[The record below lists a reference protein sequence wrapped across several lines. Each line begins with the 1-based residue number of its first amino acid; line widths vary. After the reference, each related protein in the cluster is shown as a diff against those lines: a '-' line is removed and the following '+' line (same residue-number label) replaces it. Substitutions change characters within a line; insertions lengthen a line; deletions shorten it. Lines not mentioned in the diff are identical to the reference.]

1 MVRKSKKKKE
11 EAKIKK
17 TRLGFQLKKAELFE
31 MEITLDDAIEEFNDR
46 FETGRKNN
54 IVEPEGSEDGDEESQ
69 EMIEAEPEEEEEEY
83 VPEPEENIT
92 PDEPDSDEVFGKDK
106 DLKEL
111 FKKIALKTHP
121 DKLRD
126 LDEEEREYR
135 ISLYKEA
142 ANAVKKGDG
151 ATLLEIAYELSV
163 VFNIDADKEVKWLN
177 KKIQELEHKMME
189 IKQTA
194 EWIWYHSD
202 GLNKDIVEK
211 MVTDQ
216 LGFKFRTNEAGT
228 SCE

>member
-11 EAKIKK
+11 EAKIKR
-17 TRLGFQLKKAELFE
+17 TRLNFQLKKAELFE

-46 FETGRKNN
+46 FETGRKSE
-54 IVEPEGSEDGDEESQ
+54 IVEPEPKEKEPSESQ
-69 EMIEAEPEEEEEEY
+69 EMIEAEEKEEEEF
-83 VPEPEENIT
+83 VPEPEEDIT
-92 PDEPDSDEVFGKDK
+92 PEMPDSDEVFGKDR

-163 VFNIDADKEVKWLN
+163 VFDIDADKEVKWLN
-177 KKIQELEHKMME
+177 KKVQQLEQKMME

-202 GLNKDIVEK
+202 GLNKNIVEK

-216 LGFKFRTNEAGT
+216 LGFKFKSSSGGM

>member
-1 MVRKSKKKKE
+1 MVRKSKIKKE

-17 TRLGFQLKKAELFE
+17 TRLNFQLKKAELFE
-31 MEITLDDAIEEFNDR
+31 MEITLDEAIEDFNDR
-46 FETGRKNN
+46 FETGRKNE
-54 IVEPEGSEDGDEESQ
+54 IVEPEIKEDDKSSETQ
-69 EMIEAEPEEEEEEY
+69 EMVESEEEEEEEFT
-83 VPEPEENIT
+83 PEPEEDINPEI
-92 PDEPDSDEVFGKDK
+92 PDSDEVFGKDK

-151 ATLLEIAYELSV
+151 ATLLEIAYEMSV

-177 KKIQELEHKMME
+177 KKVQQLEHQMME

-202 GLNKDIVEK
+202 GLNREVVEK

-216 LGFKFRTNEAGT
+216 LGFKFKSSEVGM

>member
-11 EAKIKK
+11 EAKIKR
-17 TRLGFQLKKAELFE
+17 TRLNFQLKKAELFE

-46 FETGRKNN
+46 FETGRKSE
-54 IVEPEGSEDGDEESQ
+54 IVEPEPKEKESSESQ
-69 EMIEAEPEEEEEEY
+69 EMIEAEEEEEEEF
-83 VPEPEENIT
+83 VPEPEEDIT
-92 PDEPDSDEVFGKDK
+92 PEVPDSDEVFGKDR

-163 VFNIDADKEVKWLN
+163 VFDIDADKEVKWLN
-177 KKIQELEHKMME
+177 KKVQQLEQKMME

-202 GLNKDIVEK
+202 GLNKSIVEK

-216 LGFKFRTNEAGT
+216 LGFKFKSSSGGM

>member
-1 MVRKSKKKKE
+1 MVRKSKRKKE

-17 TRLGFQLKKAELFE
+17 TRLNFQLKKAELFE
-31 MEITLDDAIEEFNDR
+31 MEITLDDAIEDFNDR
-46 FETGRKNN
+46 FETGRRNE
-54 IVEPEGSEDGDEESQ
+54 IVEPEPKEEELSESQ
-69 EMIEAEPEEEEEEY
+69 EIVEAEEEEEEEFE
-83 VPEPEENIT
+83 PEPEENIT
-92 PDEPDSDEVFGKDK
+92 PEVPDSDEVFGKDK

-121 DKLRD
+121 DKLRN

-135 ISLYKEA
+135 ISLYKDA

-177 KKIQELEHKMME
+177 KKIQNLEHKMME

-202 GLNKDIVEK
+202 GLNRDIVEK

-216 LGFKFRTNEAGT
+216 LGFKFKPSEDDM

>member
-1 MVRKSKKKKE
+1 MVRKSKRKKE

-17 TRLGFQLKKAELFE
+17 TRLNFQLKKAELFE
-31 MEITLDDAIEEFNDR
+31 MEITLDDAIEDFNDR
-46 FETGRKNN
+46 FETGRKNK
-54 IVEPEGSEDGDEESQ
+54 IIEPDVDVEEHPESQ
-69 EMIEAEPEEEEEEY
+69 EMIEAEEQEEEEFVPPPIEE
-83 VPEPEENIT
+83 VTPE
-92 PDEPDSDEVFGKDK
+92 EPDSDDVFGKDK

-135 ISLYKEA
+135 INLYKEA

-151 ATLLEIAYELSV
+151 AALLEIAYELSV
-163 VFNIDADKEVKWLN
+163 VFNIDGDKEVKWLN
-177 KKIQELEHKMME
+177 KKIQELQHKMME

-202 GLNKDIVEK
+202 GLNKNIVEK

-216 LGFKFRTNEAGT
+216 LGFKFKSNSGGMSDE
-228 SCE
+228 

>member
-17 TRLGFQLKKAELFE
+17 TRLNFQLQKAELFE
-31 MEITLDDAIEEFNDR
+31 MEITLDDAIEDFNDR
-46 FETGRKNN
+46 FETGRKRE
-54 IVEPEGSEDGDEESQ
+54 IVEPKAHGEEESQ
-69 EMIEAEPEEEEEEY
+69 ELIEAEEEIIEEEFS
-83 VPEPEENIT
+83 PEPEEDVT
-92 PDEPDSDEVFGKDK
+92 PEKPDSDEVFGKDK

-126 LDEEEREYR
+126 LDQEEREYR
-135 ISLYKEA
+135 INLYKEA

-163 VFNIDADKEVKWLN
+163 VFNIDADKEANWLN
-177 KKIQELEHKMME
+177 KKIQELQHKIME

-202 GLNKDIVEK
+202 GLNRDVIEK
-211 MVTDQ
+211 RVSDQ
-216 LGFKFRTNEAGT
+216 LGFKIKITPDGT
-228 SCE
+228 SGE

>member
-1 MVRKSKKKKE
+1 
-11 EAKIKK
+11 
-17 TRLGFQLKKAELFE
+17 
-31 MEITLDDAIEEFNDR
+31 MEITLDDAIEDFNDR
-46 FETGRKNN
+46 FETGRKME
-54 IVEPEGSEDGDEESQ
+54 IVEPEPKDEELSESQ
-69 EMIEAEPEEEEEEY
+69 EMVESQEEDEEEEEF
-83 VPEPEENIT
+83 VPEPEEDIT
-92 PDEPDSDEVFGKDK
+92 PEVPDSDEVFGKDR
-106 DLKEL
+106 DLEEL

-135 ISLYKEA
+135 INLYKDA

-151 ATLLEIAYELSV
+151 ATLLDIAYELSV

-177 KKIQELEHKMME
+177 KKIQQLEYKMME

-202 GLNKDIVEK
+202 GLKRVSVEN

-216 LGFKFRTNEAGT
+216 LGFKIKTNEDDK

>member
-1 MVRKSKKKKE
+1 MVRQSRIKKE

-17 TRLGFQLKKAELFE
+17 TRLNFQLKKAELFE

-46 FETGRKNN
+46 FETGRESK
-54 IVEPEGSEDGDEESQ
+54 IVEPTAAEEVESQ
-69 EMIEAEPEEEEEEY
+69 EMIESEEEEEY
-83 VPEPEENIT
+83 VPPPEEEIT
-92 PDEPDSDEVFGKDK
+92 PEEPDSDEVFGKDR

-126 LDEEEREYR
+126 LDEDEREYR

-163 VFNIDADKEVKWLN
+163 VFNIDANKEVKWLN
-177 KKIQELEHKMME
+177 KKVKELEHKMME

-202 GLNKDIVEK
+202 GLNKNIVEK

-216 LGFKFRTNEAGT
+216 LGFKFKSNSDGT

>member
-17 TRLGFQLKKAELFE
+17 TRLNFQLQKAELFE
-31 MEITLDDAIEEFNDR
+31 MEITLDDAIEEFNGR
-46 FETGRKNN
+46 FETGRKRE
-54 IVEPEGSEDGDEESQ
+54 IVEPRNGDEEENQ
-69 EMIEAEPEEEEEEY
+69 ELIEMEEEEEEDFEQ
-83 VPEPEENIT
+83 EPEEEVT
-92 PDEPDSDEVFGKDK
+92 PEVPDSDEVFGKDR

-126 LDEEEREYR
+126 LDGEEREYR

-177 KKIQELEHKMME
+177 KKIQELQRQIME

-202 GLNKDIVEK
+202 GMNRAVVEK
-211 MVTDQ
+211 RISDQ
-216 LGFKFRTNEAGT
+216 LGFKIKPTASDT
-228 SCE
+228 SDE

>member
-17 TRLGFQLKKAELFE
+17 TRLNFQLKKAELFE
-31 MEITLDDAIEEFNDR
+31 MEITLDDAIEDFNDR
-46 FETGRKNN
+46 FETGRKNE
-54 IVEPEGSEDGDEESQ
+54 IVEPDITEEEPSESQ
-69 EMIEAEPEEEEEEY
+69 ELIEMEDEEPEEEF
-83 VPEPEENIT
+83 VPEPEEDIT
-92 PDEPDSDEVFGKDK
+92 PEVPDSDEVFGKDK

-151 ATLLEIAYELSV
+151 ATLLEIAYEMSV

-177 KKIQELEHKMME
+177 KKIQDLERKMME

-202 GLNKDIVEK
+202 GLKRISVEN
-211 MVTDQ
+211 MVIDQ
-216 LGFKFRTNEAGT
+216 LGFKIKTNEDDK